1 MEWIVCTIVFFA
13 VMIIGKRKIVEL
25 KTKEEMV
32 ENA

>member
-13 VMIIGKRKIVEL
+13 VMIIDKRKIVDLEN
-25 KTKEEMV
+25 KEEMV